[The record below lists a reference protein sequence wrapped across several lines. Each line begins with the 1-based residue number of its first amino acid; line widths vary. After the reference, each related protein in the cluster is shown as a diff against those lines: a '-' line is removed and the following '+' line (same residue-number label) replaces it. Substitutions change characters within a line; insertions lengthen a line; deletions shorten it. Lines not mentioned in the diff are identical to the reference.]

1 MKLPF
6 INESIFEPYKS
17 LVEEGKF
24 SYIHNKDLMQES
36 KSMKF
41 IELVNKINGYINYL

>member
-1 MKLPF
+1 MRVFLNHIKVLLKEE
-6 INESIFEPYKS
+6 NS
-17 LVEEGKF
+17 L
-24 SYIHNKDLMQES
+24 YIYIYIYIYSKDLMQES